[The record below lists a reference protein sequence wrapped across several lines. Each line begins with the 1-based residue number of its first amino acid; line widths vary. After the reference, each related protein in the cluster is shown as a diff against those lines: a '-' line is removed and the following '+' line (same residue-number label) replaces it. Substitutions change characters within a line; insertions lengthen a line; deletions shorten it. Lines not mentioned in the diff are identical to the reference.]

1 MNFSYNSEMNKENKI
16 IDKNLLYLIP
26 VIFIIIIIFRITYIY
41 DDTKVKEYQFAKK
54 EAEVLNSYVLTHRN
68 YYQKFFINKD
78 IVLNKKTIHALPA
91 YSAAPINE
99 TFTKNNPLNI
109 KVKTVSDRARNPK
122 NMVDS
127 VELKVVN
134 YFKKNKNEKEY
145 FSGENKDFYQ
155 YGYAL
160 RIEKKCL
167 TCHGKKENAPE
178 FIRNRYTNAYD
189 YKLGEVR
196 GIISIKVPKENLNKY
211 FYENFINSII
221 YDILLFIALAWFI
234 FYLIK
239 KLNNINKVLE
249 EKIKNKTKEL
259 SDQNAFLNS
268 YVQALDNSSALTKSN
283 TDGIITYANDKFLK
297 DTGYIKEEVIGKTH
311 KIIKH
316 PDTPKE
322 IFVDMWETVLA
333 KKTWNGIVKGL
344 RKDKTLFVSKMS
356 IVPVCDNNGDI
367 IEYISPRTDI
377 TELILNKEKIKK
389 SFITDNL
396 TSLPNRQK
404 LIDDI
409 KCFEDYKYHLA
420 LINIDRFKEINDF
433 YGHSVADKIL
443 ILIANKFKSV
453 CNNDLNKIYKLPSDE
468 YAILTSMD
476 ISAENFYDHMKIILK
491 EIMATKFKVDDN
503 NIFISMS
510 CGIAS
515 NTNSIMVKA
524 DMALQ
529 SAKSK
534 KEHIIAFD
542 DSLDMSKKI
551 NENIEGVA
559 LLKEAIDDNNIIP
572 YFQPIFNIHTKKIE
586 KYECLARITQKNGFI
601 IAPFKFLEIAIK
613 SKLYP
618 HITKNII
625 MKSFEFFKDKD
636 YEFSIN
642 LSIED
647 IINKNTAKFI
657 FDSLKEF
664 PNPTRVVF
672 EILETEKIDNYDELK
687 EFISLVKEYGCQIAI
702 DDFGSGYSNF
712 AHILELNIDYL
723 KIDSSLVKYVSTD
736 ENSKKITQTIIN
748 FAKEL
753 NMKTIA
759 EFVEDKKSLDLLE
772 KMGVDYIQGYY
783 IGKPQ
788 NGLNNEY

>member
-1 MNFSYNSEMNKENKI
+1 MNKENKLI
-16 IDKNLLYLIP
+16 NKKLLYLIP
-26 VIFIIIIIFRITYIY
+26 VIFIVIIIFRITYAY
-41 DDTKVKEYQFAKK
+41 EETKQKEYHFAKK
-54 EAEVLNSYVLTHRN
+54 EAEVLNSYVITHRN

-78 IVLNKKTIHALPA
+78 IALNEKTIHALPA
-91 YSAAPINE
+91 YSAAPIND
-99 TFTKNNPLNI
+99 TFSKTNPLNI

-127 VELKVVN
+127 DELKVIN
-134 YFKKNKNEKEY
+134 YFKKNKNDKEY
-145 FSGENKDFYQ
+145 FSDINKDFYQ

-160 RIEKKCL
+160 RIEQKCL
-167 TCHGKKENAPE
+167 SCHGKRENAPE
-178 FIRNRYTNAYD
+178 FIKERYTNAYD

-196 GIISIKVPKENLNKY
+196 GIISIKVPKDNLNKY
-211 FYENFINSII
+211 FFESFINSII
-221 YDILLFIALAWFI
+221 YDILLFISLAWFI

-239 KLNNINKVLE
+239 KANKVNEVLE
-249 EKIKNKTKEL
+249 SRIEDKTKEL
-259 SDQNAFLNS
+259 SAQNAFLNS
-268 YVQALDNSSALTKSN
+268 YVEALDNSSALTKSN

-297 DTGYIKEEVIGKTH
+297 DTGYTKDEVIGKSH
-311 KIIKH
+311 KIIRH

-322 IFVDMWETVLA
+322 VFADMWETVLS

-344 RKDKTLFVSKMS
+344 KKDRTLFVSKMS
-356 IVPVCDNNGDI
+356 IVPVCDNNGKI

-404 LIDDI
+404 LIEDI
-409 KCFEDYKYHLA
+409 KSIDHNNCHLA
-420 LINIDRFKEINDF
+420 LLNIDRFKEVNDF
-433 YGHSVADKIL
+433 YGHVTADKIL

-453 CNNDLNKIYKLPSDE
+453 CTNNMSTIYKLPSDE
-468 YAILTSMD
+468 YAIFTTMD
-476 ISAENFYDHMKIILK
+476 IKDEEFFNHMNNIIK
-491 EIMATKFKVDDN
+491 EIMETRFKVDDH

-534 KEHIIAFD
+534 KEYIVAFD

-559 LLKEAIDDNNIIP
+559 LLKEAIDDNSIVP

-601 IAPFKFLEIAIK
+601 IAPFKFLEIAVK

-618 HITKNII
+618 HITTNII
-625 MKSFEFFKDKD
+625 KKSFEFFKDKD

-664 PNPTRVVF
+664 PAPSRIVF
-672 EILETEKIDNYDELK
+672 EILETEKIENYDELK
-687 EFISLVKEYGCQIAI
+687 EFIILAKKFGCQIAI

-712 AHILELNIDYL
+712 AHILELDIDYL

-753 NMKTIA
+753 KMKTIA

-772 KMGVDYIQGYY
+772 EMGVDYIQGYY

>member
-1 MNFSYNSEMNKENKI
+1 MNKENKL
-16 IDKNLLYLIP
+16 IDKKLLYLIP
-26 VIFIIIIIFRITYIY
+26 VVFIVIITFRITYAY
-41 DDTKVKEYQFAKK
+41 EDTKQKEYHFAKK
-54 EAEVLNSYVLTHRN
+54 EAEVLNSYVITHRN

-78 IVLNKKTIHALPA
+78 ISLNEKTIHALPA
-91 YSAAPINE
+91 YSAAPINN
-99 TFTKNNPLNI
+99 TFSKINPLNI
-109 KVKTVSDRARNPK
+109 KVRTVSDRARNPK

-127 VELKVVN
+127 DELKVIN
-134 YFKKNKNEKEY
+134 YFKKNKNDKEY
-145 FSGENKDFYQ
+145 FSDENKDFYQ

-160 RIEKKCL
+160 RIEQKCL
-167 TCHGKKENAPE
+167 SCHGKRENAPE
-178 FIRNRYTNAYD
+178 FIKVRYTNAYN

-196 GIISIKVPKENLNKY
+196 GIISLKVPKENLNKY
-211 FYENFINSII
+211 FFESFIDSII
-221 YDILLFIALAWFI
+221 YDILLFISLAWFI
-234 FYLIK
+234 IYLIK
-239 KLNNINKVLE
+239 KANKMNEVLE
-249 EKIKNKTKEL
+249 SKIEYKTKEL
-259 SDQNAFLNS
+259 SDQNSFLNS

-297 DTGYIKEEVIGKTH
+297 DTGYTKDEVIGKSH
-311 KIIKH
+311 KIIRH

-322 IFVDMWETVLA
+322 VFTDMWETVLS

-344 RKDKTLFVSKMS
+344 RKDRTLFVSKMS
-356 IVPVCDNNGDI
+356 IVPVCDNNGEI

-389 SFITDNL
+389 SSITDNL
-396 TSLPNRQK
+396 TSFPNRQK

-409 KCFEDYKYHLA
+409 KSLDHYNYHLA
-420 LINIDRFKEINDF
+420 LVNIDRFKEVNDF
-433 YGHSVADKIL
+433 YGHAIADKIL

-453 CNNDLNKIYKLPSDE
+453 CTSSLSTIYKLPSDE
-468 YAILTSMD
+468 YAVFTSMD
-476 ISAENFYDHMKIILK
+476 ISEEDFFNHMKNIIK
-491 EIMATKFKVDDN
+491 EIMETKFNVDDN

-510 CGIAS
+510 CGVAS

-534 KEHIIAFD
+534 KEHIVKFD

-601 IAPFKFLEIAIK
+601 IAPFKFLEIAVK

-625 MKSFEFFKDKD
+625 KKSFEFFNDKD

-647 IINKNTAKFI
+647 IINKNTSKFI
-657 FDSLKEF
+657 FNSLKEF
-664 PNPTRVVF
+664 PEPSRIVF
-672 EILETEKIDNYDELK
+672 EILETEKIENYDELK
-687 EFISLVKEYGCQIAI
+687 EFINLVKEFGCQIAI

-772 KMGVDYIQGYY
+772 DMGVDYIQGYY

-788 NGLNNEY
+788 DGLNNEY

>member
-1 MNFSYNSEMNKENKI
+1 MNKENKL
-16 IDKNLLYLIP
+16 IDKKLLYLIP
-26 VIFIIIIIFRITYIY
+26 IVFVVIIIFRITYAY
-41 DDTKVKEYQFAKK
+41 EDTKAKEYQFAKK
-54 EAEVLNSYVLTHRN
+54 EAEVLNSYVITHRN

-78 IVLNKKTIHALPA
+78 IALNEKTIHALPA
-91 YSAAPINE
+91 YSAAPIND
-99 TFTKNNPLNI
+99 TFSKINPLNI
-109 KVKTVSDRARNPK
+109 KVRTVSDRARNPK

-127 VELKVVN
+127 DELKVIN
-134 YFKKNKNEKEY
+134 HFKNNKNDKEY
-145 FSGENKDFYQ
+145 FTDVNKDFYQ

-160 RIEKKCL
+160 RIEQKCL
-167 TCHGKKENAPE
+167 SCHAKRENAPE
-178 FIRNRYTNAYD
+178 FIKERYTNAYD

-211 FYENFINSII
+211 FFESFVDSII
-221 YDILLFIALAWFI
+221 YDILLFISLAWFI

-239 KLNNINKVLE
+239 KANKINEILE
-249 EKIKNKTKEL
+249 IKIENKTKAL

-297 DTGYIKEEVIGKTH
+297 DTGYRKDEIIGKPN

-322 IFVDMWETVLA
+322 VFENMWETALS

-344 RKDKTLFVSKMS
+344 KKDRTLFVSKMS
-356 IVPVCDNNGDI
+356 IVPVCDNNGKI
-367 IEYISPRTDI
+367 IEFITPRTDI
-377 TELILNKEKIKK
+377 TELILNKEKIKE

-396 TSLPNRQK
+396 TSFPNRQK
-404 LIDDI
+404 LIYDI
-409 KCFEDYKYHLA
+409 KSFDHNNYHLA
-420 LINIDRFKEINDF
+420 LINIDRFKEVNDF
-433 YGHSVADKIL
+433 YGHTIADKIL

-453 CNNDLNKIYKLPSDE
+453 CTNNMSTIYKLPSDE
-468 YAILTSMD
+468 YAIFTSMD
-476 ISAENFYDHMKIILK
+476 IKEEEFFNHMKNILK
-491 EIMATKFKVDDN
+491 EIMETKFKVDDN

-559 LLKEAIDDNNIIP
+559 ILKEAIEDNNIIP
-572 YFQPIFNIHTKKIE
+572 YYQPIFNIHTKKIE

-601 IAPFKFLEIAIK
+601 IAPFKFLEIAVK

-618 HITKNII
+618 HITKNILL
-625 MKSFEFFKDKD
+625 KSFEFFKDKD

-647 IINKNTAKFI
+647 IINKNTSQFI
-657 FDSLKEF
+657 LDNLKEF
-664 PNPTRVVF
+664 PNPSRVVF
-672 EILETEKIDNYDELK
+672 EILETEKIENYDELK
-687 EFISLVKEYGCQIAI
+687 EFINLVKEFGCQIAI

-759 EFVEDKKSLDLLE
+759 EFVEDKESLDLLE

-788 NGLNNEY
+788 DRLNNEY